1 MAKPRGS
8 LPSPSQRRLQLC
20 SRYGEGL
27 HRGPQALV
35 SALVQGGRPPPSA
48 SSRRPH
54 CLLPGASRPAFR
66 VVTNL
71 SLVVGLHLG
80 ILTPRFW
87 PPSDSVFSGPGPA
100 PLGPL
105 PPRARFP
112 FPDAPQTWAPL
123 RCLSNSKRELL
134 PPKMAAASAFPKPL
148 GCWSHWASP
157 SAWWPHLTGDLLL
170 RSPPGPPQGPR
181 LSLPLGLALQALDLP
196 QGSTGIQ
203 NRQLSEA

>member
-20 SRYGEGL
+20 SRYGEEL

-112 FPDAPQTWAPL
+112 FPDAPRPGRRSGASATPKE
-123 RCLSNSKRELL
+123 SFF
-134 PPKMAAASAFPKPL
+134 PPKWL
-148 GCWSHWASP
+148 
-157 SAWWPHLTGDLLL
+157 LLL
-170 RSPPGPPQGPR
+170 RFLSPWAVGAIGHLPRPGGH
-181 LSLPLGLALQALDLP
+181 
-196 QGSTGIQ
+196 I
-203 NRQLSEA
+203 